1 MFEDTPHNA
10 TLKECDEEDGL
21 DGGEEDRNPL
31 FEEDNSHNT
40 ILLRPSHCRGA
51 ILCDLQTDSKKDNTR
66 VTDIPISS
74 IFPAR

>member
-40 ILLRPSHCRGA
+40 ILLRPSTVEVQSCVIYR
-51 ILCDLQTDSKKDNTR
+51 Q
-66 VTDIPISS
+66 IPRRI
-74 IFPAR
+74 IHE